1 MRTRYS
7 VALCTYNGAQYIE
20 EQLRSIIAQTVQPAQ
35 IIISDDG
42 SKDDTLS
49 IVQSLL
55 NASGISYIITN
66 NEGEHGVVP
75 NFLNAMRR
83 CTSDV
88 IFTSD
93 QDDVWMPNKAE
104 EMLKVFEADQNAML
118 VLCDGELVDAELNNL
133 NCTVWNAVGITPQR
147 QQEQEW
153 FSYLLMV
160 PLVTGAG
167 MAIRKSLLEDVDTIP
182 SAWLHDGWLGWAAVI
197 RQGFRICPQKL
208 FLYRQH
214 GSNVEGMAAQN
225 LFTHLT
231 NWFANMKEMEKM
243 REIRFN
249 RYDSLWQKWGQRFD
263 PRQQQ
268 ELKQCRDFWCT
279 LKEQKQRN
287 VFARIYSIIRMYGT
301 GAYNRY
307 YTGLRGMVRDII
319 LCII

>member
-7 VALCTYNGAQYIE
+7 VALCTYNGAKYIE
-20 EQLRSIIAQTVQPAQ
+20 EQLQSILTQTVKPSQ
-35 IIISDDG
+35 IVVSDDG
-42 SKDDTLS
+42 STDQTLD
-49 IVQSLL
+49 IVRDLL
-55 NASGISYIITN
+55 DGSNIDSIITIN
-66 NEGEHGVVP
+66 DGEHGVAP

-83 CTSDV
+83 CTCAV

-104 EMLKVFEADQNAML
+104 EMLKVFETEQNAML
-118 VLCDGELVDAELNNL
+118 VLCDGELVDAELNSL

-153 FSYLLMV
+153 FSYLLKV

-167 MAIRKSLLEDVDTIP
+167 MAIRRSLLDDVDTIP

-197 RQGFRICPQKL
+197 RQGFRICPQRL

-214 GSNVEGMAAQN
+214 VSNVEGMAAQN
-225 LFTHLT
+225 VFTRLI
-231 NWFANMKEMEKM
+231 NWFTNMKEMEKM

-249 RYDSLWQKWGQRFD
+249 RYDSLWQKWGQRFA

-268 ELKQCRDFWCT
+268 QLKQCRDFWCT
-279 LKEQKQRN
+279 LKELKLRN
-287 VFARIYSIIRMYGT
+287 VFARIYIIIKMYRT
-301 GAYNRY
+301 GVYSHY
-307 YTGLRGMVRDII
+307 YTGLRGMLRDII